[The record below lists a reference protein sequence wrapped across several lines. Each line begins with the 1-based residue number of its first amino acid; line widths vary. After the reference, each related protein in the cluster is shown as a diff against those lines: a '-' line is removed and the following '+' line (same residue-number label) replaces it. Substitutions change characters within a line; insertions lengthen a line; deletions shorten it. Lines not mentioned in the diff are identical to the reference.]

1 MSLYAAIFYLLA
13 IVILTAT
20 GLAITRRQPIHAV
33 LYLIV
38 AFLGTAA
45 LFFLLGAPLLA
56 AFVVILYAGAIM
68 VLILFVIML
77 LQRSPRELGLMPQ
90 WGHATLLG
98 IVFLAVAIAMVFKD
112 PGSGIILQGAAAQ
125 PKDFGR
131 FLFERYW
138 LAVEIVSILLLVA
151 LVAIIQVARGRGTS
165 GDEAERQTN
174 PVRNSD
180 GALNPGGVVS
190 KSTLTAEQQG
200 IVSNGGKEWHP

>member
-1 MSLYAAIFYLLA
+1 LYAAVFYFIA

-56 AFVVILYAGAIM
+56 AFVFILYAGAIM
-68 VLILFVIML
+68 VLVLFVIML
-77 LQRSPRELGLMPQ
+77 FRRSPRELGLMPQ

-98 IVFLAVAIAMVFKD
+98 ALFLAVAVATIFKD
-112 PGSGIILQGAAAQ
+112 PGSGIVLQGAATQ

-138 LAVEIVSILLLVA
+138 LAVEIISILLLVA
-151 LVAIIQVARGRGTS
+151 LVAIIQVGKGRGM
-165 GDEAERQTN
+165 
-174 PVRNSD
+174 
-180 GALNPGGVVS
+180 GGEEIE
-190 KSTLTAEQQG
+190 K
-200 IVSNGGKEWHP
+200 

>member
-1 MSLYAAIFYLLA
+1 MTFYAAIFYFLSIA
-13 IVILTAT
+13 ILTAT

-38 AFLGTAA
+38 AFLATAA

-90 WGHATLLG
+90 WGHAALLG
-98 IVFLAVAIAMVFKD
+98 IVFLAVFIAMLFKD
-112 PGSGIILQGAAAQ
+112 PHSGIVLQGASAQ

-151 LVAIIQVARGRGTS
+151 LVTIIQVGKGRGTG
-165 GDEAERQTN
+165 GDEAEIEIN
-174 PVRNSD
+174 PVRNSG
-180 GALNPGGVVS
+180 GALDAGGVVS
-190 KSTLTAEQQG
+190 KSTPAAERQG
-200 IVSNGGKEWHP
+200 TLSNGGTEGRS